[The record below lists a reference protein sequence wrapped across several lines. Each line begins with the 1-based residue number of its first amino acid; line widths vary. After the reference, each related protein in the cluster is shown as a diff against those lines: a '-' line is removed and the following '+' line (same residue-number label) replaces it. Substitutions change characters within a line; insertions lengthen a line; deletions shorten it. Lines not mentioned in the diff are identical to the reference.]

1 MYRAT
6 CVVAVLW
13 ITRFPICCRS
23 LVEEARAI
31 ALKAAQE
38 QREKLLARAR
48 EAEAAKAAAEAA
60 EAGAAASPAPE
71 LAAAAMTS
79 VGAPQVCNLLGRIH
93 VTPIKIPWHTGCI
106 SWPLQGE
113 VGM

>member
-1 MYRAT
+1 MYSAT
-6 CVVAVLW
+6 CAAAVLR
-13 ITRFPICCRS
+13 ITSPLQYCRS

-60 EAGAAASPAPE
+60 EAGTAASPAPE
-71 LAAAAMTS
+71 LAVAAMTS
-79 VGAPQVCNLLGRIH
+79 AGTPQVCNLLGQTLI
-93 VTPIKIPWHTGCI
+93 TPIDIL
-106 SWPLQGE
+106 SA
-113 VGM
+113 

>member
-1 MYRAT
+1 M
-6 CVVAVLW
+6 
-13 ITRFPICCRS
+13 
-23 LVEEARAI
+23 EEARAI
-31 ALKAAQE
+31 AFKAAQE

-71 LAAAAMTS
+71 LAAAATTS

-93 VTPIKIPWHTGCI
+93 VTPIKISLAYWMHLMAIARRGRHVMVMAC
-106 SWPLQGE
+106 
-113 VGM
+113 

>member
-1 MYRAT
+1 MYKAT
-6 CVVAVLW
+6 CAVAVQR
-13 ITRFPICCRS
+13 ITRSPKCCRS

-60 EAGAAASPAPE
+60 EAGTAASSAPE
-71 LAAAAMTS
+71 PAAAAMTNA
-79 VGAPQVCNLLGRIH
+79 GTPQVCNLLGQALI
-93 VTPIKIPWHTGCI
+93 TPINILKA
-106 SWPLQGE
+106 
-113 VGM
+113 

>member
-1 MYRAT
+1 MT
-6 CVVAVLW
+6 QPHTGLKILCHS
-13 ITRFPICCRS
+13 TSTSKCCRS

-71 LAAAAMTS
+71 TAAAAMTS
-79 VGAPQVCNLLGRIH
+79 ASTPQVCNLLGQVL
-93 VTPIKIPWHTGCI
+93 VTPMNTL
-106 SWPLQGE
+106 SA
-113 VGM
+113 